1 MLAHE
6 RLGLLRGAYQQSRN
20 GRIIISDRYPSDLV
34 GAIDGATFKDEAIDR
49 EPSALKRFLMNWERS
64 MYNRV
69 CSPDMV
75 LHLSIPVDM
84 AVYRNM
90 TRNKEG
96 DQTQEDVRI
105 RHSTQLIPVFNHCP
119 VVQFSTDRDFDEML
133 VEVKQEVWK
142 RL

>member
-1 MLAHE
+1 
-6 RLGLLRGAYQQSRN
+6 
-20 GRIIISDRYPSDLV
+20 
-34 GAIDGATFKDEAIDR
+34 
-49 EPSALKRFLMNWERS
+49 

-90 TRNKEG
+90 TRNKDGNHTPEY
-96 DQTQEDVRI
+96 VRT
-105 RHSTQLIPVFNHCP
+105 RHSMQLIPDFNHCP
-119 VVQFSTDRDFDEML
+119 VVQFSTNRDFDEML